1 MYHLKSIGKDKGAA
15 YHFHNIRPSG
25 MENVLTRKVE
35 VAGLFTREHLPL
47 APKCDVD
54 WYLLRVL
61 MTNRKTI
68 PQIVKN

>member
-1 MYHLKSIGKDKGAA
+1 
-15 YHFHNIRPSG
+15 